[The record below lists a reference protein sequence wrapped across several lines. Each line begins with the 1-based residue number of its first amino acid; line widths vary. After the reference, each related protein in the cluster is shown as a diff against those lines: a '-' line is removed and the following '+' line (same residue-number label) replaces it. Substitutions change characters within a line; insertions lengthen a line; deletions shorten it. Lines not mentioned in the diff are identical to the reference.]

1 MVLGCVM
8 STDAASTRPNFTE
21 QAANLVEKWH
31 QEYFGLK
38 ISDVAI
44 GELVRRIA
52 SMAARCREEI
62 FTCIRCEQNYT
73 VPAGT
78 TACPVCDWSH
88 ESAIRQQEFD
98 TL

>member
-1 MVLGCVM
+1 MTEHTPGPWIVKKGTKVVRIN
-8 STDAASTRPNFTE
+8 DAE
-21 QAANLVEKWH
+21 GNL
-31 QEYFGLK
+31 
-38 ISDVAI
+38 ICT
-44 GELVRRIA
+44 IA
-52 SMAARCREEI
+52 TI

>member
-1 MVLGCVM
+1 MTAPD
-8 STDAASTRPNFTE
+8 TDRS
-21 QAANLVEKWH
+21 QNL
-31 QEYFGLK
+31 
-38 ISDVAI
+38 
-44 GELVRRIA
+44 
-52 SMAARCREEI
+52 EEI
-62 FTCIRCEQNYT
+62 FTCVRCEQNYT